1 MEKQTESSNQTEF
14 QSRLLNFANYLFQT
28 MGYQIECSTSVMD
41 GMLFLDFSGRDANEL
56 TENRFE
62 VLRAVE
68 YLLNKIFQADVNERG
83 MINCDVSGKRQTRM
97 TELQLIA
104 RAAAEKVRQSR
115 LPFKLNPMDSRE
127 RRIVH
132 LALADDQTIRTESEG
147 EGEYRKVVIYPV
159 E

>member
-1 MEKQTESSNQTEF
+1 MSVTE
-14 QSRLLNFANYLFQT
+14 
-28 MGYQIECSTSVMD
+28 
-41 GMLFLDFSGRDANEL
+41 GMLYLDLSGRDVEEL
-56 TENRFE
+56 ISNRAE
-62 VLRAVE
+62 LLHAVE
-68 YLLNKIFQADVNERG
+68 YLLNKIFQTDVNEHG
-83 MINCDVSGKRQTRM
+83 MINCDVMGKKQTRM

-104 RAAAEKVRQSR
+104 RTAAEKVRQTR

-147 EGEYRKVVIYPV
+147 EGEFRKVVIYPS